1 MEAFPDLATLS
12 DDDLRALIRKLEEE
26 EHEISYRRR
35 ILHGQID
42 ILRVEWTARLRG
54 RVERGEASV
63 SGQDIEKLAQ
73 ILARK
78 GPPPID
84 GDALGEEPA

>member
-1 MEAFPDLATLS
+1 VEALPDLATLS
-12 DDDLRALIRKLEEE
+12 DDDLRALIRRLEEE

-42 ILRVEWTARLRG
+42 ILRAEWTARLHG
-54 RVERGEASV
+54 QVQRGEAAIS
-63 SGQDIEKLAQ
+63 SSDLEKLAE

-78 GPPPID
+78 GPPPS
-84 GDALGEEPA
+84 